1 MTLYTDYGFY
11 TGQYGGKLA
20 QEQFRRVIIPVSA
33 HIRRLTFGR
42 ADKSMEEVQYAAC
55 ACCDLLERENRVASE
70 HDGRRVVSEST
81 DGYSVSYAQEQ
92 ETGVTAEEILAEKI
106 RQEAALYLEPT
117 GLLDLGVYADADKY

>member
-1 MTLYTDYGFY
+1 MYPI
-11 TGQYGGKLA
+11 KRERA
-20 QEQFRRVIIPVSA
+20 QHDII
-33 HIRRLTFGR
+33 
-42 ADKSMEEVQYAAC
+42 YAAC

-106 RQEAALYLEPT
+106 RQEAALNLEPT